1 MTRRRAMRIAL
12 MGWALIAG
20 IGATVGAVA
29 GILDD
34 RHQA

>member
-1 MTRRRAMRIAL
+1 MTRRRAARIAL

-20 IGATVGAVA
+20 LGATIGAVV

-34 RHQA
+34 RDHQ